1 MLKSY
6 QQPAAVKAR
15 PFATHRPAAADIAQ
29 AMVSVDGYAYR
40 VDFGPQ
46 VSPRI
51 HFVSKDKACSCQE
64 PGCPAIESVR
74 QYIAGGGERPPEVP
88 FDYMPLA
95 PAACPVCGSPACFE
109 ARLSSRKRGAGWGC
123 SARGEKHYWAWRME
137 IIKRCADINPW
148 RFLPVVLR
156 DGQQIYAWDGVQAS
170 DAVLYSGLR
179 RDEILTA

>member
-6 QQPAAVKAR
+6 RPAAVTAG
-15 PFATHRPAAADIAQ
+15 PFATHRPAAADLAQ

-51 HFVSKDKACSCQE
+51 HYVSKDKTCSCQE
-64 PGCPAIESVR
+64 SGCPAIEAVR
-74 QYIAGGGERPPEVP
+74 QYLASGGERAPEVP

-95 PAACPVCGSPACFE
+95 PSVCPICGKPAYFE

-123 SARGEKHYWAWRME
+123 SARGEKHYWAWRTE
-137 IIKRCADINPW
+137 IIKQYAAINPW
-148 RFLPVVLR
+148 RFPPVVVR
-156 DGQQIYAWDGVQAS
+156 DGRQINAWDGIRLS
-170 DAVLYSGLR
+170 DVVLYQGLR
-179 RDEILTA
+179 RDEIQTA